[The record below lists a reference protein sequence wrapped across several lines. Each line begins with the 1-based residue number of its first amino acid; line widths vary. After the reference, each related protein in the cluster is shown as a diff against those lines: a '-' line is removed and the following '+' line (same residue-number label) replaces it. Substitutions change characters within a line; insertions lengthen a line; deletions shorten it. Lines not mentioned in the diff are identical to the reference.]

1 MLSIRTTGPG
11 HGPGRRGRARAILI
25 AAATVAGLVALAGPA
40 WAHITV
46 TPATAQAGSAA
57 ELTFRVPNEEA
68 KASVTEVQMQIPT
81 GHPIAQL
88 LVKPVPGW
96 TITVKTVTLAK
107 PVTTDDGTFSTA
119 VSEVTWA
126 GGTIAPGQYQDFSV
140 SADPLP
146 DGVTQ
151 LAFKAIQ
158 TYSNGDVVRWIDL
171 PQAGQPEPEHPAP
184 VLALTP
190 ASAAPAGASAGTVP
204 AGTTPN
210 ATAGA
215 SNPTGTWLGLAGLVA
230 GLLGLGTGLAVWRR
244 ARPASGAAV
253 PGKAVPEKTAPGKAA
268 KDADRE
274 ASNR

>member
-1 MLSIRTTGPG
+1 LV
-11 HGPGRRGRARAILI
+11 I
-25 AAATVAGLVALAGPA
+25 AAATATALVALAAPA

-46 TPATAQAGSAA
+46 TPETARAGSAA

-68 KASVTEVQMQIPT
+68 KANVTQVRMQIPT

-88 LVKPVPGW
+88 LAKPVPGW
-96 TITVKTVTLAK
+96 TITVTTVTLAK

-146 DGVTQ
+146 DGVSQ

-158 TYSNGDVVRWIDL
+158 TYSDGNVVRWIDL

-184 VLALTP
+184 ILSLTP
-190 ASAAPAGASAGTVP
+190 ASAAPATGSTAAGNAQPTATGAVT
-204 AGTTPN
+204 
-210 ATAGA
+210 
-215 SNPTGTWLGLAGLVA
+215 SNPTATWLGVAGLVA
-230 GLLGLGTGLAVWRR
+230 GLLGLATGLAAWRR
-244 ARPASGAAV
+244 TRLAAGGA
-253 PGKAVPEKTAPGKAA
+253 GAPGKAT
-268 KDADRE
+268 KGADRE
-274 ASNR
+274 VSSR